1 MKLIKK
7 NAGIFTLLFFLGL
20 ITGTFTWEIL
30 ERIITLAGSAID
42 LSVGPFGIDLDVI
55 SVYIKIN
62 PGSLL
67 GAAAGVILFFRQ

>member
-55 SVYIKIN
+55 SVYIKVN

-67 GAAAGVILFFRQ
+67 GAAAGVILFFRL